1 MNMVK
6 AIILSLIAHLL
17 FANVAHGNEPQLIIY
32 NKFAETLVEKQEKPE
47 TDLTEYA
54 INNEDVVELK
64 SFKIKKIIVKTGF
77 ENKLINF

>member
-17 FANVAHGNEPQLIIY
+17 FANVAHGNEPQLIVY
-32 NKFAETLVEKQEKPE
+32 NKFAETLVEKEERPE
-47 TDLTEYA
+47 TDLSEYV

-64 SFKIKKIIVKTGF
+64 SFKIKKIIVKTSGQ
-77 ENKLINF
+77 NKLINF